1 MWLKPADVLV
11 QGQRLLR
18 YYSFYALLLALMLV
32 ILDSL
37 DTENSIV
44 ASVDPKL
51 FLFAN
56 TAYVIWSVMMLI
68 FSSSQLSTHPQYAVG
83 FFFGDI
89 TLLII
94 MMQSSGG
101 LESGFS
107 NLILIPILISNFLV
121 ARSLGY
127 AVAAWTT
134 IAVIYTQHFLP
145 WSFEEQEVFTSG
157 LYGFF
162 CFILA
167 FITQTLS
174 RKLNSTLDLAYDQ
187 AGHINR
193 LRKINKHVLFSLP
206 DAIIACDVHDQVLL
220 GNNTAKQWF
229 NCTDGKPLPECLINV
244 LHKNQSQK
252 IHFEHQGRHLI
263 LSRSPLDNS
272 DHKNYAKGDYVLVI
286 EDASHI
292 AAEAQQIKLASL
304 GRLTASIAHEI
315 RNPLSALRHAAQL
328 LAEAP
333 DLSKGDIKL
342 TQIIEQHC
350 MRINR
355 TVEDILQISRRNNAN
370 SEIIK
375 LKPWLKHFA
384 SVFKEAHPDNFS
396 LIIDCNPNY
405 LVSFDP
411 DQLLQVLHNICG
423 NGLRYALLHNPDQA
437 EIKIIAKQHVNG
449 SINLYLVD
457 NGSGI
462 SEENQKNLFEPFFT
476 TEHSG
481 TGLGLYLCKEI
492 CEANEANIQYIS
504 NNQITKGVGS
514 CFCLSFA
521 KVNQELNN

>member
-1 MWLKPADVLV
+1 MLIKPSDVLV

-18 YYSFYALLLALMLV
+18 YYSFYALLLSLMLV

-37 DTENSIV
+37 DTNNSIV
-44 ASVDPKL
+44 AGTDPRL
-51 FLFAN
+51 FLFSN
-56 TAYVIWSVMMLI
+56 TAYVIWSVIMLV
-68 FSSSQLSTHPQYAVG
+68 SSSSRISTNPQYAVS

-89 TLLII
+89 TLLVT
-94 MMQSSGG
+94 MMYASGG

-107 NLILIPILISNFLV
+107 NLILIPILISNLLV
-121 ARSLGY
+121 TRSLGY

-134 IAVIYTQHFLP
+134 IAVIYTQHFIP
-145 WSFEEQEVFTSG
+145 WSFQEQGVFTSG

-167 FITQTLS
+167 FLTQTLS
-174 RKLNSTLDLAYDQ
+174 GKLNSTLDLAYSQ

-206 DAIIACDVHDQVLL
+206 DAIIACDKQNQILL
-220 GNNTAKQWF
+220 GNDMAKQWF
-229 NCTDGKPLPECLINV
+229 NCTEGDLLPENLRLFIHDKSTN
-244 LHKNQSQK
+244 K
-252 IHFEHQGRHLI
+252 IHIEHEGRHLI
-263 LSRSPLDNS
+263 LNRSPLANS
-272 DHKNYAKGDYVLVI
+272 EEGDYVLVI
-286 EDASHI
+286 EDASQI

-333 DLSKGDIKL
+333 DLSTGDIKL
-342 TQIIEQHC
+342 THIIEQHC

-370 SEIIK
+370 IEVIK
-375 LKPWLKHFA
+375 LDPWLQHFSA
-384 SVFKEAHPDNFS
+384 AFKDAHPEEFS
-396 LIIDCNPNY
+396 LTINCNPNY

-437 EIKIIAKQHVNG
+437 EIRITAKQHVNG

-481 TGLGLYLCKEI
+481 TGLGLYLCREI

-504 NNQITKGVGS
+504 NTQITEGMGS
-514 CFCLSFA
+514 CFCLNFA
-521 KVNQELNN
+521 KVNQELNQ